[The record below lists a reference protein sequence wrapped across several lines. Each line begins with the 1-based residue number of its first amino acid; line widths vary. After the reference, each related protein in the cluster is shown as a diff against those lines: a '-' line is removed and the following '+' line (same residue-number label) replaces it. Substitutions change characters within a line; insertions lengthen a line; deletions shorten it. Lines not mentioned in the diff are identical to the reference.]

1 MTGHLHVENLIKQ
14 YGKETAVK
22 DVTFTLEPN
31 TATALIGP
39 NGAGK
44 TTTLSMLTGL
54 LDPTRGTIVV
64 DGKTG
69 EDYRHKMGFLSQ
81 YPQFYGWMS
90 SREYME
96 MAARLSGVS
105 ARDARVESE
114 KALDFVGL
122 GDVKGKKIS
131 GYSGGMR
138 QRLGLA
144 QAIVHK
150 PTFLFLDEPVSAL
163 DPIGRRE
170 ILNLVKDLQQST
182 TILYSTHILN
192 DAQEMTDQLLFMRK
206 GELIEQGSLT
216 DIQQKYE
223 EAHYLIQFA
232 STEEAATFLDGAT
245 YAVHQENHKVFI
257 PIHEEQPVMQDV
269 LASLVAKPE
278 LQVTKVE
285 RSTASLEEIFLKVVN
300 GK

>member
-1 MTGHLHVENLIKQ
+1 MSGLIYVEGLTKRFGH
-14 YGKETAVK
+14 ETVVD

-44 TTTLSMLTGL
+44 TTTLSMLTHL
-54 LDPTRGTIVV
+54 LEPTSGMVVV
-64 DGKTG
+64 DGKANQ
-69 EDYRHKMGFLSQ
+69 DFRNKIGFLSQ
-81 YPQFYGWMS
+81 YPKFYGWMNPL
-90 SREYME
+90 EYLE
-96 MAARLSGVS
+96 MAARLSGVETKS
-105 ARDARVESE
+105 ARHESE

-122 GDVKGKKIS
+122 GDAKKKKI
-131 GYSGGMR
+131 GGFSGGMR

-163 DPIGRRE
+163 DPLGRRE
-170 ILNLVKDLQQST
+170 LLNLIKELQHKT

-192 DAQEMTDQLLFMRK
+192 DAEEMTDQLLFLKK
-206 GELIEQGSLT
+206 GKLIEQGSLT

-223 EAHYLIQFA
+223 EAHYEVHFTSVEDAAQFVDA
-232 STEEAATFLDGAT
+232 SPLPA
-245 YAVHQENHKVFI
+245 HQENHQVYISINK
-257 PIHEEQPVMQDV
+257 EQPVMQQV
-269 LASLVAKPE
+269 LESIVQSGLPVN
-278 LQVTKVE
+278 KVE
-285 RSTASLEEIFLKVVN
+285 RARASLEQIFLKVVN